1 MAVSLNGQ
9 SPDDKGARRPLRLE
23 KGHSIPLREQVA
35 NSLRHALVAGDLEP
49 GQVLTAPVL
58 ATEFG
63 VSATPVRE
71 AMLDLATEGHV
82 SPIRYKGYRVVEIS
96 PETRANLL
104 QLRALIEIPLM
115 AQVARNGVSSEVL
128 ERTAHV
134 AQRSVDVAQYGELV
148 EFIRLDME
156 LHLGLLET
164 TGNDIAVRHVR
175 SLRYMARLTGLKDLA
190 ATGQLTDTAQEHV
203 EIVEAI
209 REGNP
214 DAMESVMTRHLGHIS
229 GVWAGSGEN

>member
-9 SPDDKGARRPLRLE
+9 SPGDKDTRRSLRLE

-96 PETRANLL
+96 PETRANIL
-104 QLRALIEIPLM
+104 QLRSLIEIPLM

-128 ERTAHV
+128 EHTAHV
-134 AQRSVDVAQYGELV
+134 AQRSIDVAQYGELV

-175 SLRYMARLTGLKDLA
+175 SLRYMSRLTGLKDLV
-190 ATGQLTDTAQEHV
+190 ATGQLTHTAQEHLQ
-203 EIVEAI
+203 IVDAI
-209 REGNP
+209 RNNDPE
-214 DAMESVMTRHLGHIS
+214 AMEAVMTRHLGHIS
-229 GVWAGSGEN
+229 GVWAGSGED

>member
-9 SPDDKGARRPLRLE
+9 SPDDKVARGPLRLE

-96 PETRANLL
+96 PETRANIL
-104 QLRALIEIPLM
+104 QLRSLIEIPLM
-115 AQVARNGVSSEVL
+115 AQVARDGVAPEVL
-128 ERTAHV
+128 EHTAHV
-134 AQRSVDVAQYGELV
+134 AQRSIDVAQYGELV

-175 SLRYMARLTGLKDLA
+175 SLRYMSRLTGLKDLV
-190 ATGQLTDTAQEHV
+190 ATGQLTHTAREHLQ
-203 EIVEAI
+203 IVDALRDRDSEAM
-209 REGNP
+209 N
-214 DAMESVMTRHLGHIS
+214 AVMTRHLGHIA
-229 GVWAGSGEN
+229 GVWAGSGED